1 LGRKVGVKAMIWGA
15 IISSS
20 PDFDVLVT
28 PMLDPVSALF
38 AHRGFSHSLL
48 LASMAAPLLGW
59 LLAKLHRDRTVSIL
73 EWAMLAF
80 LSLLGH
86 IAIDCFNTYGTG
98 ILEPF
103 RHARVAYD
111 SMSIT
116 DLALLVPLT
125 AIAILLYMFNTKVK
139 TRQIL
144 GWVAVA
150 FTAIYVLFSVL
161 VKVSVESRGK
171 TELASQGII
180 YNRMLTTPL
189 PLSNLLWK
197 VVAEQDTAYQ
207 VGYYSLFDSAR
218 IKFESLPRNEAV
230 LNNLLSYPEVTNI
243 LRFTKGFH
251 SASVED
257 GQVWIYDLRYGSL
270 GFNDPKPY
278 VFSIGVRELHGKIDV
293 TRAHPDRKIN
303 WRNFISYIRR
313 IKRDL
318 N

>member
-1 LGRKVGVKAMIWGA
+1 MGRKVGVKAMIWGA

-28 PMLDPVSALF
+28 PLLDPVSALF

-48 LASMAAPLLGW
+48 LTCMAAPLLGW
-59 LLAKLHRDRTVSIL
+59 LLAKLHRDRTVSSL
-73 EWAMLAF
+73 EWTKLAS

-103 RHARVAYD
+103 SHARVAYD

-116 DLALLVPLT
+116 DFSLLVPLT
-125 AIAILLYMFNTKVK
+125 AIAILLYTLNAKAKV
-139 TRQIL
+139 RQML

-150 FTAIYVLFSVL
+150 FTTIYLLFSVL
-161 VKVSVESRGK
+161 VKVSVESRAES
-171 TELASQGII
+171 ELASQGIRF
-180 YNRMLTTPL
+180 NRLLTTPL

-218 IKFESLPRNEAV
+218 IEFESLPRNEAV
-230 LNNLLSYPEVTNI
+230 LNNLLSYSEITDI
-243 LRFTKGFH
+243 LRFTKGFY

-257 GQVWIYDLRYGSL
+257 EQVWIYDLRYGSL

-293 TRAHPDRKIN
+293 TRAHPDRKIS
-303 WRNFISYIRR
+303 WKNFISYIRR